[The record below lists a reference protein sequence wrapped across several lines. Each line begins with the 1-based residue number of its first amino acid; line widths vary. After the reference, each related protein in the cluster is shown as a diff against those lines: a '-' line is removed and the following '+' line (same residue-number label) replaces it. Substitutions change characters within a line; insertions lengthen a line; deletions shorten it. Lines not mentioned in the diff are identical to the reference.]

1 MRQTV
6 RGGLPRTQEA
16 SGMRDTLI
24 LLFAEMVSWVIYT
37 PEPIQLCPLNT
48 LSAGCESIKPFQKEE
63 GRPTLP

>member
-1 MRQTV
+1 M

-24 LLFAEMVSWVIYT
+24 LLFAEMVSRVIYT
-37 PEPIQLCPLNT
+37 PEPVKLCPLNT
-48 LSAGCESIKPFQKEE
+48 LSAGYGSIKLFQKEG